1 MSSNKKEIRSDIIGK
16 NTLNIIIRS
25 IQKLYISYLLFGS
38 GLPVGVYETF
48 IAFIDQ
54 NARPDKQTVNIQL
67 LNIMSKEKLS
77 NFIKNGDLYYKLLS
91 VLEFKDPQMRQVIQ
105 SVISLPSRFISEP
118 ALSDFTKNTEKVTTY
133 PEDFRNL
140 IIGNTKYFGNDDLFF
155 FIYIMLKLLTN
166 SNFNNKKEYLSAAM
180 DLADSEIKEFASTN
194 LIMKKNKL
202 KQLSTGNLDG
212 AISKNTSR
220 AQMLRY
226 NKGFTIANKKL
237 RNRLK
242 NFTIF
247 CLNLKIVQYPYYIN
261 PKTLELY
268 LCKAVKPK
276 FTFKRQTFQNI
287 DEDDS
292 LTESQLNEKQIDLY
306 NYKKLL
312 SNKLLSL
319 NKYKDKKKRESDSID
334 EQLQKLKLE
343 STRIQQNKKT
353 IAKKR
358 KELEDLSIPS
368 PGTTSLD
375 NRYSHHGLNINSPS
389 STTSSPNISLPVIQ
403 TPNQR
408 NKDKN
413 NKIKRTRSQ
422 ARDNNISKKKQNQ
435 KKENEKNINST
446 EPPPSNGIL
455 TKIFS
460 YILPKTT
467 K

>member
-1 MSSNKKEIRSDIIGK
+1 MSSNKKEIRSDIVGK
-16 NTLNIIIRS
+16 NILNIIIRS

-54 NARPDKQTVNIQL
+54 NAKPDKETVNIQL

-194 LIMKKNKL
+194 LIMRKNKL
-202 KQLSTGNLDG
+202 KQLSAGNLDG
-212 AISKNTSR
+212 AISQSTSR
-220 AQMLRY
+220 AQELYVSRKNLSQMLRY
-226 NKGFTIANKKL
+226 NKEFMTNNKKL

-276 FTFKRQTFQNI
+276 FKFKRQRFQNI
-287 DEDDS
+287 DVHSLDS
-292 LTESQLNEKQIDLY
+292 LSSDQLNTKLGNLND
-306 NYKKLL
+306 YKKTLL
-312 SNKLLSL
+312 NQRFSLKKILDGKNQESSSISEKL
-319 NKYKDKKKRESDSID
+319 E
-334 EQLQKLKLE
+334 KLK
-343 STRIQQNKKT
+343 SKDQ
-353 IAKKR
+353 
-358 KELEDLSIPS
+358 
-368 PGTTSLD
+368 
-375 NRYSHHGLNINSPS
+375 NINQIKEKIEEKIEEKIKKPPPLATSGDDDKYIYDYSNDSPPS
-389 STTSSPNISLPVIQ
+389 STSSTYFS
-403 TPNQR
+403 TP
-408 NKDKN
+408 KKTE
-413 NKIKRTRSQ
+413 KKKTKRKSPDRS
-422 ARDNNISKKKQNQ
+422 NNISGIRKSNNSNSIN
-435 KKENEKNINST
+435 KKELKEA
-446 EPPPSNGIL
+446 PPSNGIF
-455 TKIFS
+455 TKFLS
-460 YILPKTT
+460 YFIKG
-467 K
+467 